1 MGGSHNS
8 ASSVINKDASL
19 KKYSEQDT
27 SVHINNRRGEHNIE
41 VGRLGDGGIIFLQ
54 NLNQMQ
60 QPQQQMRLVLDNQP
74 QPQRQMVAYQPQP
87 TAATDTDRQ
96 RQGRMLKRHG
106 SL

>member
-27 SVHINNRRGEHNIE
+27 SVHINNRHGEHNIE

-60 QPQQQMRLVLDNQP
+60 QPQQQMQLQNLALYVPQTNQL
-74 QPQRQMVAYQPQP
+74 MLLNWE
-87 TAATDTDRQ
+87 
-96 RQGRMLKRHG
+96 QGRQWIYKTDDTIAPYVNWWQ
-106 SL
+106 